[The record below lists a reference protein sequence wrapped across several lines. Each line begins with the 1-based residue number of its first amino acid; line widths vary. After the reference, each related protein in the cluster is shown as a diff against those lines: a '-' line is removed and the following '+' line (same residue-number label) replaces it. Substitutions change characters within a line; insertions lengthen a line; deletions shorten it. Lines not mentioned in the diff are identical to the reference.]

1 LPLLKFQPSYVSV
14 EEEIDR
20 MSGIMIMM
28 VTVIIINTHM

>member
-1 LPLLKFQPSYVSV
+1 
-14 EEEIDR
+14 